1 MKNKP
6 SELFEG
12 PNSSLHKAYVKVIE
26 RKSKEKRPIDLY
38 DNPYQNEVW
47 EAENEVIITKEKPID
62 KIDSNLDMFLGKDNL
77 LKQVFRQLIENKTI
91 ELNC

>member
-47 EAENEVIITKEKPID
+47 EAENEVIINYYIKYMEYK
-62 KIDSNLDMFLGKDNL
+62 GKYL
-77 LKQVFRQLIENKTI
+77 TFEQ
-91 ELNC
+91 